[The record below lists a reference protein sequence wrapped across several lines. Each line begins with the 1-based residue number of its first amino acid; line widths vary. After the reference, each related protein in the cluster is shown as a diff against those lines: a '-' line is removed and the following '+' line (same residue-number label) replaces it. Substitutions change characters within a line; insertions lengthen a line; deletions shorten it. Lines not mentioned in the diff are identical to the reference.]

1 MPLIRDLN
9 NKWDKVFE
17 NGQKKKKK
25 LWKTAFKKYG
35 LLNSLLVVFYLWSTM
50 TCSAGFE
57 DIGH

>member
-1 MPLIRDLN
+1 MPFIRDLN
-9 NKWDKVFE
+9 NKWTKYSRMD
-17 NGQKKKKK
+17 KKKKK

-35 LLNSLLVVFYLWSTM
+35 LLNGLLVVFYLWSTM

>member
-1 MPLIRDLN
+1 MGQSIRQWT
-9 NKWDKVFE
+9 K
-17 NGQKKKKK
+17 KKKKK

-35 LLNSLLVVFYLWSTM
+35 LLNGLLVVFYLWSTM

>member
-9 NKWDKVFE
+9 NKWTKYSRMD
-17 NGQKKKKK
+17 KKKKK

-35 LLNSLLVVFYLWSTM
+35 LLNGLLVVFYLWSTM